1 MEIRQFRYFIRIADL
16 GSFSSAARALHIAQ
30 PALSQQMAQLED
42 ELGQPLFVRLP
53 AGVKLTDQ
61 GQVFYRHAQRLVKQL
76 ADAAAAVAR
85 TAANPSGTVRVG
97 LPQSTASQYA
107 LPLLTMVR
115 QRYPGIDVEFF
126 DELSGNLLHAL
137 TSGRLDIGVL
147 VSDEDAALLD
157 ARPLMDETLF
167 LISRA
172 DMAPAGKSV
181 SVKRLARLPLA
192 LPSQEH
198 GVRVLVERA
207 LHAQALRL
215 GNVVVVANS
224 RSIMREATLAGLA
237 HCVMP
242 WAAVAAELAAG
253 TLVATRLSPALRR
266 RVYVC
271 TARDGELS
279 LAGQAVL
286 ATLIEETR
294 ASIRAGQWQGVAL
307 A

>member
-30 PALSQQMAQLED
+30 PALSQQMAQLEE

-53 AGVKLTDQ
+53 AGVRLTDQ
-61 GQVFYRHAQRLVKQL
+61 GQVFYRHAQHLVRQL

-85 TAANPSGTVRVG
+85 TADSPGGTVRVG
-97 LPQSTASQYA
+97 LPQSTAARYA
-107 LPLLTMVR
+107 LPLLTAVR
-115 QRYPGIDVEFF
+115 QRYPAIHIEFF

-137 TSGRLDIGVL
+137 NSGRLDIGVL
-147 VSDEDAALLD
+147 VNDEDAALLN
-157 ARPLMDETLF
+157 ARPLLDETLF

-172 DMAPAGKSV
+172 GMAPAGKSV
-181 SVKRLARLPLA
+181 PLRRLAQLPLA
-192 LPSQEH
+192 LPSQAH
-198 GVRVLVERA
+198 GVRVLVESA
-207 LHAQALRL
+207 LQAQGLRL
-215 GNVVVVANS
+215 GNVVVAANS
-224 RSIMREATLAGLA
+224 RSIMREVTLAGLA
-237 HCVMP
+237 HCLMP

-253 TLVATRLSPALRR
+253 TLVATRLTPALRR

-271 TARDGELS
+271 TARDGALS

-286 ATLIEETR
+286 STLIDETR
-294 ASIRAGQWQGVAL
+294 ASIRTGQWQGAAL